1 MTVKPVLTGVA
12 AVAAIT
18 AAAAGATSLASNG
31 ASAAQPQPVVF
42 SAPLPDQPPPP
53 APPAPGLPTADQ
65 LTAIL
70 NQVTDPGVSY
80 TTKNNVVQGGIPPN
94 EGHEADH
101 KLRQAYRDGYFPE
114 NFNVTNI
121 QQAGPNVT
129 ADVTTTGPKLAAP
142 VTQNY
147 TFVNEGGNW
156 VMAHDS
162 AVALI
167 QTATAGT
174 G

>member
-1 MTVKPVLTGVA
+1 MTVKPIVTGVA
-12 AVAAIT
+12 AVAAIA
-18 AAAAGATSLASNG
+18 AAAAGATSLASSG
-31 ASAAQPQPVVF
+31 AATAQPQPVVF

-53 APPAPGLPTADQ
+53 APPAPGLPTPDQ
-65 LTAIL
+65 LATL
-70 NQVTDPGVSY
+70 CNQVTDPGVSY
-80 TTKNNVVQGGIPPN
+80 TTKNNLVQGGIPPN
-94 EGHEADH
+94 EGHDADH
-101 KLRQAYRDGYFPE
+101 KLRQAYRAGYFPE

-147 TFVNEGGNW
+147 TFVNDGGNW
-156 VMAHDS
+156 MMAHDS

>member
-1 MTVKPVLTGVA
+1 MTVKPILTGVA
-12 AVAAIT
+12 SVAAIG
-18 AAAAGATSLASNG
+18 AAAAGVSSLGYS
-31 ASAAQPQPVVF
+31 SAAAFPVQPVAF

-53 APPAPGLPTADQ
+53 PPAPGLPTADQ
-65 LTAIL
+65 LAGIC

-80 TTKNNVVQGGIPPN
+80 TTKNNVVQGGIPPS

-114 NFNVTNI
+114 TFNVANI

-167 QTATAGT
+167 QAATAGT

>member
-1 MTVKPVLTGVA
+1 MTIKPIVTGVA
-12 AVAAIT
+12 AVAAIA
-18 AAAAGATSLASNG
+18 AAAAGATSLASSG
-31 ASAAQPQPVVF
+31 AAAQPQPVVF
-42 SAPLPDQPPPP
+42 SAPLPDQPAPPP
-53 APPAPGLPTADQ
+53 PPAPGLPTADQ
-65 LTAIL
+65 LAAIC

-94 EGHEADH
+94 EGHDADH

-147 TFVNEGGNW
+147 TFVNDGGNW
-156 VMAHDS
+156 MMAHDS